1 MATSSSTDFSL
12 NGKEVVQEA
21 LRLIGVGVTGET
33 LSSEELSDGLRV
45 LNRQIKAW
53 QAEGL
58 QLWKRTTV
66 SVPLTDGKTT
76 YTLGNT
82 GGEDVTTDRP
92 LKILSAVRE
101 HTDGGVARME
111 QLAYE
116 DYWNLPNKSSDK
128 GIPVQFFFNPPVPN
142 NSDLADLTL
151 WPTPGSTA
159 ASDWTIE
166 LVIQEPLEDIDDGT
180 DDLDFPPYYEEA
192 LVYGL
197 AYRLAP
203 EYGLSLQERQLL
215 GRDAKLAIDRA
226 MDFDMEW
233 GSTYFQPD
241 YEGARGFNRG
251 N

>member
-1 MATSSSTDFSL
+1 MATSGSTDFSL
-12 NGKEVVQEA
+12 NGKQIVQEA
-21 LRLIGVGVTGET
+21 LRVIGVGVTGET
-33 LSSEELSDGLRV
+33 LSAEELSDGLRV
-45 LNRQIKAW
+45 LNRQMKAL

-58 QLWKRTTV
+58 QLWKRTEL
-66 SVPLTDGKTT
+66 SVPLTDGKAT

-82 GGEDVTTDRP
+82 GGEDVTTPRP
-92 LKILSAVRE
+92 LKVLSAVRE
-101 HTDGGVARME
+101 HTDGGVARLE

-116 DYWNLPNKSSDK
+116 DYWNLPNKSSK
-128 GIPVQFFFNPPVPN
+128 SIPVQFFFNPPVPN

-151 WPTPGSTA
+151 WPTPDSTA

-166 LVIQEPLEDIDDGT
+166 LVIQEPFEDLDKGT

-215 GRDAKLAIDRA
+215 AQDSTQALNRA
-226 MDFDMEW
+226 MDWDFEW
-233 GSTYFQPD
+233 GSLYLQPD
-241 YEGARGFNRG
+241 WEGRQK
-251 N
+251 

>member
-1 MATSSSTDFSL
+1 MATSGSIDHSL
-12 NGKEVVQEA
+12 NGKEVVREA

-33 LSSEELSDGLRV
+33 LSSEELSDGLKV
-45 LNRQIKAW
+45 LNRMIKAW
-53 QAEGL
+53 QADGI
-58 QLWKRTTV
+58 QLWKRTTL
-66 SVPLTDGKTT
+66 SVPLTDGKKT
-76 YTLGNT
+76 YTLGA
-82 GGEDVTTDRP
+82 GGDVDTNRP

-101 HTDGGVARME
+101 NTNGGVAEME

-116 DYWNLPNKSSDK
+116 DYWNLPSKDSK

-151 WPTPGSTA
+151 WPTPDSNA

-166 LVIQEPLEDIDDGT
+166 LVVQTPLEDIDNGT

-197 AYRLAP
+197 AYRMSP

-215 GRDAKLAIDRA
+215 RA
-226 MDFDMEW
+226 DTKETLERAHGFDVEW

-241 YEGARGFNRG
+241 YEGKRGFRN
-251 N
+251 